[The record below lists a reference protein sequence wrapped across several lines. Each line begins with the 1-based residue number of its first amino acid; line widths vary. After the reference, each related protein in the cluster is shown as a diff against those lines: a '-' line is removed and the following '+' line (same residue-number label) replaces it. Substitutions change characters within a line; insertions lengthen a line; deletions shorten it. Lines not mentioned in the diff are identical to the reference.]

1 MDGMVLAHP
10 DVWVKFRGERN
21 SAALMKKSRN
31 PDAFGIIISGGAA
44 NGPLFPGYVWE
55 GLADAA
61 VVGGPYGAPNAY
73 TIYETGKHLGQ
84 EHGVLLLYNN
94 FAGDYLNNDMAQ
106 ELLELDGIAV
116 ESVIA
121 TDDIASAVGEP
132 RDARSG
138 RTGIALLIKLAGAC
152 AAQGYTLRD
161 TAALL
166 RRANA
171 RLGTLSLQVDFS
183 NNEVTFGK
191 GFSGEPEIL
200 AEQGIS
206 LHVAVERPMELLLE
220 ELSPQRGEKLFLLI
234 NRMRNASY
242 SDSFRVAKA
251 AYEVLARSRQV
262 MCTRVANFSNIVDA
276 YGYDFVILCADET
289 LQHLLDGTV
298 STDCFMI

>member
-121 TDDIASAVGEP
+121 PDDIASAVVDP

-138 RTGIALLIKLAGAC
+138 RPIQKS
-152 AAQGYTLRD
+152 LRNR
-161 TAALL
+161 AYRCMRPSNGPWSCSWRSC
-166 RRANA
+166 RRK
-171 RLGTLSLQVDFS
+171 G
-183 NNEVTFGK
+183 GK
-191 GFSGEPEIL
+191 SC
-200 AEQGIS
+200 S
-206 LHVAVERPMELLLE
+206 
-220 ELSPQRGEKLFLLI
+220 
-234 NRMRNASY
+234 
-242 SDSFRVAKA
+242 
-251 AYEVLARSRQV
+251 
-262 MCTRVANFSNIVDA
+262 C
-276 YGYDFVILCADET
+276 
-289 LQHLLDGTV
+289 
-298 STDCFMI
+298 